1 MRSRTA
7 SRRVSAAA
15 SVGARNSPAAVWHAL
30 EVSCAFACLLL
41 ASATGFADSVA
52 AIERVKPSI
61 VGVGTYQKT
70 RSPAFEFRGTGFVV
84 GDGARLATNGHVL
97 PPVLNSEQ
105 REVLAIAIPGSGSGS
120 GSEAQVREA
129 RMIAVDRQ
137 HDIAVLGF
145 DGGKLPAVSL
155 GESSLVREGQTYLF
169 TGFPLGAVLGLYP
182 VTHHAM
188 VSAVSPV
195 AIPSARAD
203 QLDPKL
209 LKRLA
214 AGAYSIFQLDATA
227 YPGNSGSPLYDPESG
242 VVIAVIN
249 MVFVKG
255 TKETA
260 ITQPSGIT
268 YAIPIRFL
276 RELIDSSK

>member
-1 MRSRTA
+1 M
-7 SRRVSAAA
+7 AA
-15 SVGARNSPAAVWHAL
+15 SVGGRNCLGAVWQAL
-30 EVSCAFACLLL
+30 EVSCSFVCLLL
-41 ASATGFADSVA
+41 VSATGLADGVA
-52 AIERVKPSI
+52 AIERVKPSV
-61 VGVGTYQKT
+61 VGVGTYQKA

-84 GDGARLATNGHVL
+84 GDGSRVVTNGHVL
-97 PPVLNSEQ
+97 PPVLDNELH
-105 REVLAIAIPGSGSGS
+105 EVLAIAIPGDGT
-120 GSEAQVREA
+120 EAQLREA
-129 RMIAVDRQ
+129 RMIAIDRQ
-137 HDIAVLGF
+137 HDLALLGF

-155 GESSLVREGQTYLF
+155 GESSTVREGQTYLF

-182 VTHHAM
+182 VTHRAM
-188 VSAVSPV
+188 VSAAVPI
-195 AIPSARAD
+195 AIPSARVD

-214 AGAYSIFQLDATA
+214 TGAYSIFQLDATA

-242 VVIAVIN
+242 EVIAVIN

-260 ITQPSGIT
+260 LTQPSGIT

-276 RELIDSSK
+276 RELIENRK